1 MTFDWNKAR
10 AFLVTVEEGSLSAA
24 ARALGMA
31 QPTLGRQ
38 VRGLEEELG
47 VILFEREGRGLQ
59 PTPAGLDLLDH
70 VRVMGA
76 AAGRVSL
83 SAAGQSEVIE
93 GKVSI
98 ASSEVYAVY
107 RLPAILTKLRRT
119 HPGIQ
124 VDIVASN
131 APSDLRRR
139 EADIAI
145 RNFRPSDPD
154 LVARKVGDVPGRFY
168 ASPEYLRSIGN
179 PTTKD
184 ELAEA
189 QFISVDLTDKYRG
202 FLADLGL
209 HVPAEN
215 FPIATESFL
224 TMWAMVKAGLGVGV
238 LDGEI
243 GDADPD
249 VRRALPDMPPLM
261 FPIWLVA
268 HRDLAQS
275 RRMRVVFDLLAAEL
289 SAA

>member
-107 RLPAILTKLRRT
+107 RLPAILTKLRRM